1 MNDLVVIGG
10 SAGALEALLMLVPML
25 SDELATPIAIAIHLG
40 ANQRNLVPDL
50 IRKVTSRTVTEA
62 EDKQPLE
69 PHCIYIAPPNYHL
82 LVERTA
88 TLSLSVDEVVN
99 FSRPSIDVLFESAAD
114 AFRVRC
120 TGVLLSG
127 ANEDGA
133 RGLQRI
139 ADAGGRAYIQAPA
152 SANHPT
158 MPDAALRRLGPRARV
173 FPIPEL
179 ARALSPIAA
188 VTYSE
193 GRP

>member
-1 MNDLVVIGG
+1 MNELIVIGG
-10 SAGALEALLMLVPML
+10 SAGALEALLALVPAL
-25 SDELATPIAIAIHLG
+25 SDEVVSPIAIALHLG

-50 IRKVTSRTVTEA
+50 LRKVTRRSVVEA

-69 PHCIYIAPPNYHL
+69 PRFIYVAPPNYHL
-82 LVERTA
+82 LIERTH
-88 TLSLSVDEVVN
+88 TLALSVDEFVN

-114 AFRVRC
+114 AYRTGC

-139 ADAGGRAYIQAPA
+139 ADAGGRAYVQAPA
-152 SANHPT
+152 SASQPT
-158 MPDAALRRLGPRARV
+158 MPDAGLRRLGPRARV

-179 ARALSPIAA
+179 ARALAPSMIAS
-188 VTYSE
+188 YSE
-193 GRP
+193 GRL

>member
-1 MNDLVVIGG
+1 MNDLIVIGG
-10 SAGALEALLMLVPML
+10 SAGALEALLMLVPLL
-25 SDELATPIAIAIHLG
+25 SYDLATPIAIAIHLG
-40 ANQRNLVPDL
+40 ANQRNLVPEL
-50 IRKVTSRTVTEA
+50 LRKVTSRSVVEA

-69 PHCIYIAPPNYHL
+69 PHFIYIAPPNYHL

-88 TLSLSVDEVVN
+88 TLALSVDDVVN

-114 AFRVRC
+114 AYRTHC
-120 TGVLLSG
+120 IGTLLSG
-127 ANEDGA
+127 ANDDGA

-139 ADAGGRAYIQAPA
+139 ADGGGRAYIQAPA

-173 FPIPEL
+173 FSIPEL
-179 ARALSPIAA
+179 ARALSPCIPVA
-188 VTYSE
+188 YSE

>member
-1 MNDLVVIGG
+1 MSELIVIGG
-10 SAGALEALLMLVPML
+10 SAGALEALLVLVPA
-25 SDELATPIAIAIHLG
+25 LADDVTAPIAIAIHLG

-50 IRKVTSRTVTEA
+50 LRNVTRRTVVEA

-69 PHCIYIAPPNYHL
+69 ASFIYVAPPNYHL
-82 LVERTA
+82 LVERTR
-88 TLSLSVDEVVN
+88 TLALSVDEAVN

-114 AFRVRC
+114 AYRTRC

-127 ANEDGA
+127 ANDDGA

-139 ADAGGRAYIQAPA
+139 ADAGGRAYVQAPA
-152 SANHPT
+152 CANHPT
-158 MPDAALRRLGPRARV
+158 MPDAGLRRLGPRARV

-179 ARALSPIAA
+179 ARALGPSPTP
-188 VTYSE
+188 TYAE

>member
-1 MNDLVVIGG
+1 MNELIVIGG
-10 SAGALEALLMLVPML
+10 SAGALEALLVLVPAL
-25 SDELATPIAIAIHLG
+25 SDELVAPIAIAIHLG

-50 IRKVTSRTVTEA
+50 LRKVTRRSVVEA

-69 PHCIYIAPPNYHL
+69 PRFIYIAPPNYHL
-82 LVERTA
+82 LVERA
-88 TLSLSVDEVVN
+88 GTLSLSVDEVVN

-127 ANEDGA
+127 ANDDGA

-139 ADAGGRAYIQAPA
+139 ADAGGRAFIQAPA
-152 SANHPT
+152 SANHSV
-158 MPDAALRRLGPRARV
+158 MPDAGLRRLGPRARV
-173 FPIPEL
+173 YPIPEL
-179 ARALSPIAA
+179 ARALSP
-188 VTYSE
+188 VTSVAYSE

>member
-1 MNDLVVIGG
+1 MNELIVIGG
-10 SAGALEALLMLVPML
+10 SAGALEALLVLVPA
-25 SDELATPIAIAIHLG
+25 LADDLVAPIAIAIHLG

-50 IRKVTSRTVTEA
+50 LRRVTWRTTVEA

-69 PHCIYIAPPNYHL
+69 PRFIYIAPPNYHL
-82 LVERTA
+82 LVERTG
-88 TLSLSVDEVVN
+88 TLALSVDDAVN

-114 AFRVRC
+114 AYRTRC

-139 ADAGGRAYIQAPA
+139 ADAGGRAYVQAPA
-152 SANHPT
+152 CANHPT
-158 MPDAALRRLGPRARV
+158 MPDAGLRRLGPRARV

-179 ARALSPIAA
+179 ARALASTMIAP
-188 VTYSE
+188 YSE
-193 GRP
+193 RRP